1 MKRTCTRQV
10 GRRLLLS
17 ATLLATA
24 APLPAS
30 SLADRLQEP
39 YLAAIRRNAQEL
51 RQTAQPAPRDGELQD
66 FRCIL
71 HAHSRLSHDSIGTEQ
86 QIAAAAKG
94 AGARAV
100 FMTEHPTPD
109 RKWQSEGL
117 SGDKGGVLFVP
128 GAELSDGLLVW
139 RGKTAD
145 WTPGMKAREV
155 LDSLKGTDGVAFVAH
170 PEQRKTEADWE
181 LPPYAGMEIYNSHA
195 DAADSG
201 FEKVL
206 ETLKGGNVLRIL
218 TTFGLLKKYQPE
230 AYAAIFDEQ
239 TEVLKRWDTLNE
251 RALTGGPRV
260 AGIAG
265 NDAHQNVGVSFQSA
279 EEGLVIKDALGKK
292 LGEVRK
298 DKLPLA
304 LPATTKPGTPILEHT
319 FDPYGIAFGYVSTHV
334 LAPAATEAALIEAL
348 QKGQAY
354 VAFDWIADPTGFR
367 FSAKEGARVIE
378 MGGVATA
385 AHLPLLQVAT
395 GMPCQLRLLRG
406 GQEVRRVEGSEL
418 TYEVRE
424 PGVYRV
430 EAWVRLGDEL
440 RPWVY
445 TNPIYALASP

>member
-1 MKRTCTRQV
+1 MKRPGTQRS

-17 ATLLATA
+17 ATLLAA
-24 APLPAS
+24 ASPLLGS

-39 YLAAIRRNAQEL
+39 YLSAMRRNAQEL
-51 RQTAQPAPRDGELQD
+51 RQTAQPLPRNGALQD

-71 HAHSRLSHDSIGTEQ
+71 HAHSRLSHDSLGTEQ
-86 QIAAAAKG
+86 QILAAAKS
-94 AGARAV
+94 AGVRAV

-109 RKWQSEGL
+109 HKWRTEGL
-117 SGDKGGVLFVP
+117 SGEKDGVLFVP
-128 GAELSDGLLVW
+128 GAEHSDGLLVW
-139 RGKTAD
+139 RGGTAD

-155 LDSLKGTDGVAFVAH
+155 LESLKGTDGVAFVAH
-170 PEQRKTEADWE
+170 PEQRKTDAEWD

-251 RALTGGPRV
+251 RALRGGPRV
-260 AGIAG
+260 AGIAA

-298 DKLPLA
+298 DKLPLV
-304 LPATTKPGTPILEHT
+304 LPSSAKPGTPILEHT
-319 FDPYGIAFGYVSTHV
+319 FDPYAIAFGYVSTHV
-334 LAPAATEAALIEAL
+334 LAGAPTETELLEAVR
-348 QKGQAY
+348 KGRAY

-367 FSAKEGARVIE
+367 FQAQDGARVIE
-378 MGGVATA
+378 MGGDVAA
-385 AHLPLLQVAT
+385 ATRPVLQVAA
-395 GMPCQLRLLRG
+395 GMPCQLRLIRG
-406 GQEVRRVEGSEL
+406 GQEVRRVEGTEL
-418 TYEVRE
+418 THEVRE

-445 TNPIYALASP
+445 TNPIYALAAP

>member
-1 MKRTCTRQV
+1 
-10 GRRLLLS
+10 L
-17 ATLLATA
+17 
-24 APLPAS
+24 
-30 SLADRLQEP
+30 
-39 YLAAIRRNAQEL
+39 N
-51 RQTAQPAPRDGELQD
+51 GEKD
-66 FRCIL
+66 
-71 HAHSRLSHDSIGTEQ
+71 
-86 QIAAAAKG
+86 
-94 AGARAV
+94 
-100 FMTEHPTPD
+100 
-109 RKWQSEGL
+109 
-117 SGDKGGVLFVP
+117 GVLFVP

-170 PEQRKTEADWE
+170 PEQRKTDADWE

-206 ETLKGGNVLRIL
+206 DTLRGGNVLRIL

-251 RALTGGPRV
+251 RALTGGPRI

-279 EEGLVIKDALGKK
+279 ETGLVIKDALGKK
-292 LGEVRK
+292 LGEVSK

-304 LPATTKPGTPILEHT
+304 LPASTKPGTPILEHT
-319 FDPYGIAFGYVSTHV
+319 FDPYGVAFGYVSTHV
-334 LAPAATEAALIEAL
+334 LAPKATEAALFEAL

-354 VAFDWIADPTGFR
+354 VAFDWIADPTGFQ
-367 FSAKEGARVIE
+367 FSARDGAKTIE
-378 MGGVATA
+378 MGGVTA
-385 AHLPLLQVAT
+385 AANRPVLQVAA
-395 GMPCQLRLLRG
+395 GMPCQLRLLKG
-406 GQEVRRVEGSEL
+406 GQEVRRVEGTEL
-418 TYEVRE
+418 TYEVQE